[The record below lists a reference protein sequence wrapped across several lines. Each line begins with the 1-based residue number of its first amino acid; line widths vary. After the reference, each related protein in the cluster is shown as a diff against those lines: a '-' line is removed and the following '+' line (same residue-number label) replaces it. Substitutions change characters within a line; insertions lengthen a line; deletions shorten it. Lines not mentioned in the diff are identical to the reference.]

1 MEQFSI
7 DKNQERLMKKFSIK
21 MRRASGGYEKA
32 ILWSEDID
40 TAVES
45 AKKQIPMGYKLTK
58 VEEVRPTA
66 EDLWMIEGLGWKWKE

>member
-1 MEQFSI
+1 MEQSSI
-7 DKNQERLMKKFSIK
+7 EKNQERLMKKFSIK

-45 AKKQIPMGYKLTK
+45 AKSRFRWGTN
-58 VEEVRPTA
+58 
-66 EDLWMIEGLGWKWKE
+66 